1 MTTIKR
7 SANDENLMDLLKVKR
22 IPRKTDKDP
31 YCTICCFRSDT
42 TSAFSRHMEFHGQ
55 KAIFKCSICNYAADT
70 HNIVLFHEQNHH
82 LERYMHHMFIFC
94 SKIFL
99 LSDKKI

>member
-7 SANDENLMDLLKVKR
+7 SANEDLSVDLKVKR
-22 IPRKTDKDP
+22 IPRRTDKDP

-42 TSAFSRHMEFHGQ
+42 TSAYSRHMEFHSEKG
-55 KAIFKCSICNYAADT
+55 IFKCSICNYSADT

-82 LERYMHHMFIFC
+82 LERYDSF
-94 SKIFL
+94 
-99 LSDKKI
+99 